1 MSARAGRAIGS
12 AGVPVDKECG
22 VSLRSGAGFPSR
34 YPGLRKKTIEHTGI
48 VLKMD
53 RRGFLKTAAIAATGA
68 LAAPRLS
75 LAADSKTLRFV
86 PQANL
91 ANLDPIWTTQYVV
104 RNGSLLI
111 WDTLFGVDDQLNPKP
126 QMVESWE
133 NSPDFKT
140 WTFRLRPGLKF
151 HDNEPVLAKDV
162 VASIRRWQVRDAPM
176 GLPIKKATDAL
187 EVVDDQTFRFRLNRP
202 YSKMLFALGK
212 SSSPCLFIMP
222 ERMALTDPFKQITE
236 YVGSGPMRFKRDEWV
251 PGAKAV
257 FEKFDGYTPRAEKAN
272 WLSGGKRINFDRI
285 EWQIVPDGA
294 TAAAALQNGEVDWLE
309 TPISDLYPLLQKAPH
324 IKVDISD
331 PLGNIGSFRI
341 NHLYPPFND
350 VRARRAVQ
358 IALSQEDYMEA
369 VVGDDASLWKTLPGF
384 FTPNTPLYTEVGGE
398 PLKGKRDY
406 EGAKKLLAEAGYKNE
421 PVILLVATD
430 VPITKAEGDV
440 TADLL
445 KRIGMNVQYQALDWG
460 TVWQRRA
467 SKEPPDK
474 GGWNIFHTW
483 HAGADCVNPAP
494 YTALDASGDTAWF
507 GWPKSDLV
515 EAKIAEWFAASDFA
529 AEKAAIDALNKAAM
543 DDVVY
548 IPTGFFQFKQ
558 AWRDNLSGV
567 VKAPFPVFWDVTKA

>member
-1 MSARAGRAIGS
+1 VEQRT
-12 AGVPVDKECG
+12 
-22 VSLRSGAGFPSR
+22 
-34 YPGLRKKTIEHTGI
+34 KTIEYTGT

-53 RRGFLKTAAIAATGA
+53 RRDFLKSAAIAATGA

-104 RNGSLLI
+104 RNGGLLI
-111 WDTLFGVDDQLNPKP
+111 WDTLLGVDDKLQPKP
-126 QMVESWE
+126 QMVDSWE

-140 WTFRLRPGLKF
+140 WTFKLRSGLKF
-151 HDNEPVLAKDV
+151 HDGQPVLAKDV
-162 VASIRRWQVRDAPM
+162 VASINRWMVRDAPM
-176 GLPIKKATDAL
+176 GLPIKKRTDAL
-187 EVVDDQTFRFRLNRP
+187 EAVDDLTFRFRLNKP
-202 YSKMLFALGK
+202 YPKMLFALGK
-212 SSSPCLFIMP
+212 SSTPVLFIMP
-222 ERMALTDPFKQITE
+222 ERIAATDPFKQISE
-236 YVGSGPMRFKRDEWV
+236 YIGSGPMTFKKDEWI

-257 FEKFDGYTPRAEKAN
+257 FQKFDGYVPREEKAN

-309 TPISDLYPLLQKAPH
+309 TPISDLYPLLQKSPNV
-324 IKVDISD
+324 KVDISD

-341 NHLYPPFND
+341 NHLNPPFND

-358 IALSQEDYMEA
+358 IALSQEDYMGA
-369 VVGDDASLWKTLPGF
+369 VVGDDTSLWKTLPGF
-384 FTPNTPLYTEVGGE
+384 FTPGTPLYTENGGE

-406 EGAKKLLAEAGYKNE
+406 ELAKKLLAEAGYKNE
-421 PVILLVATD
+421 PIILLVAID
-430 VPITKAEGDV
+430 VPITKAQGDV

-460 TVWQRRA
+460 TVGQRRA
-467 SKEPPDK
+467 SKEPTDK

-494 YTALDASGDTAWF
+494 YTAIDASGDTAWY

-515 EAKIAEWFAASDFA
+515 QAKIAEWYEAPDLE
-529 AEKAAIDALNKAAM
+529 AEKKVIAELNKAAM

-558 AWRDNLSGV
+558 AWRSNLSGI